1 MVFTEFYFQNLGNE
15 ENVNQEKTK
24 IKIYIEKNVKLEDW
38 FQKIILCQII
48 IRRLKILVPKMD
60 GWEDLLKTFI
70 SGTRTIRY

>member
-15 ENVNQEKTK
+15 ENVNQEKKK
-24 IKIYIEKNVKLEDW
+24 IKIYIEKNVKLEGW

-48 IRRLKILVPKMD
+48 IRRIKIFVPKMD

-70 SGTRTIRY
+70 FGTRTIRY